1 MTEKRMVFFHTR
13 RLAKEFNMSV
23 KMVGALLSSLGL
35 KRWNCSSTGKTGTTW
50 YWEDE

>member
-13 RLAKEFNMSV
+13 RLAKEFNMRLNA
-23 KMVGALLSSLGL
+23 VGALLSSLGL
-35 KRWNCSSTGKTGTTW
+35 KRWNNSSNYGGTIW